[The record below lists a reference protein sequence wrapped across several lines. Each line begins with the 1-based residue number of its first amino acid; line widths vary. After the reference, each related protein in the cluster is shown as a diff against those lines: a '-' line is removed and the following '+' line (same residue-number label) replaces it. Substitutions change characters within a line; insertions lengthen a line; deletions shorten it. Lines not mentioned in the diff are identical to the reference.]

1 ARPSLGAVIEAR
13 KKGIRAGLIVP
24 KTVHPFPGKRIK
36 ELSKKAHTILVP
48 EMNLGQM
55 ILEVQR
61 FVREEVPVIGV
72 NKIGGVPLTVEEI
85 LKEIESS
92 AERSRH
98 RSAD

>member
-1 ARPSLGAVIEAR
+1 
-13 KKGIRAGLIVP
+13 
-24 KTVHPFPGKRIK
+24 
-36 ELSKKAHTILVP
+36 
-48 EMNLGQM
+48 MNLGQM

-61 FVREEVPVIGV
+61 VVREEIPVIGV

>member
-1 ARPSLGAVIEAR
+1 MKGR
-13 KKGIRAGLIVP
+13 KKGIKVGLFVP
-24 KTVHPFPGKRIK
+24 KTVHPFPGERIK
-36 ELSKKAHTILVP
+36 ELSKNVQLIIVP
-48 EMNLGQM
+48 EMNLGQV

-61 FVREEVPVIGV
+61 FVRDEVPVIGV